1 MKTLRILALCLL
13 AATTLFADSGL
24 ALQPGDSIASVL
36 KRQIGQ
42 KIELRLTSGEK
53 IGGKLESVGDNAVA
67 LSSLTGM
74 EFFEAV
80 IGLKDITAVIAR
92 TPAK

>member
-1 MKTLRILALCLL
+1 MKTLRLLALCLL
-13 AATTLFADSGL
+13 AATPLFADSGL

-36 KRQIGQ
+36 QRQIGQ

-53 IGGKLESVGDNAVA
+53 IAGKLESVGDSAVA
-67 LSSLTGM
+67 VSNLVGM
-74 EFFEAV
+74 ELFEAV
-80 IGLKDITAVIAR
+80 VVIDDISAFVAR